1 MDSMTEVQM
10 ASKQV
15 LLVTRDRGR
24 QVARE
29 LPREAELRLDFKGV
43 EVASPSFLDE
53 LIKGVGA
60 NGTRKLVFL
69 NVSKSTRKHL
79 DLLKSL
85 QDSASTTYPTLVVG
99 ETE

>member
-1 MDSMTEVQM
+1 MTEVQM

-29 LPREAELRLDFKGV
+29 LPKEAELRLDFKGV

-53 LIKGVGA
+53 LIKGIAA
-60 NGTRKLVFL
+60 NGTKKLVFL
-69 NVSKSTRKHL
+69 NVSKSTRDRL
-79 DLLKSL
+79 DLLRSL
-85 QDSASTTYPTLVVG
+85 QSPTSTTYPILIV
-99 ETE
+99 EEPD